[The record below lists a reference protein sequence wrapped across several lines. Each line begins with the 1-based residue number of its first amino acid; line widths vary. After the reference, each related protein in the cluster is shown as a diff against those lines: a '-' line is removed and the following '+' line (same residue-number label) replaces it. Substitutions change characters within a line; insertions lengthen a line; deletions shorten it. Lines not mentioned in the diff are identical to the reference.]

1 MGKTN
6 KTAVFDFD
14 GVIATYDGFKGFDI
28 LGEPIEDTIQAMRD
42 LKERGYYLVV
52 FTTRPATQIL
62 VDWLKKNKV
71 PYDDLNR
78 NTKNPM
84 LTSNKPIADVY
95 IDDRAVRYSGQS
107 KAALLTEILAVA
119 EKEPSNQ
126 FPEGQGNG

>member
-14 GVIATYDGFKGFDI
+14 GVIATYDGFKGFDV
-28 LGEPIEDTIQAMRD
+28 LGEPIEDMIQAMRD

-52 FTTRPATQIL
+52 FTTRPATQTL
-62 VDWLKKNKV
+62 VDWLKRNKV
-71 PYDDLNR
+71 PYDDINR
-78 NTKNPM
+78 NTKNPL

-107 KAALLTEILAVA
+107 KDALLAEILTVA